1 MIDWQVK
8 SLSKHSEFSG
18 RKFQSG
24 QRIVSFLFKN
34 EEGDLGRADVLDE
47 EREDFRPP
55 GAVLGWWGRRLRKD
69 LDESEANR
77 EAVASTEEFFL
88 SLYDDRAGDIEES
101 AVLKYLF
108 AIMLERKRI
117 LKPVGRAMPGE
128 PQTYLMRKSGRK
140 FDVPIVDVTA
150 QSVMRIEEQLKACL

>member
-1 MIDWQVK
+1 MKKAILVVPM
-8 SLSKHSEFSG
+8 FSMK
-18 RKFQSG
+18 RE
-24 QRIVSFLFKN
+24 RIFVR
-34 EEGDLGRADVLDE
+34 RA
-47 EREDFRPP
+47 P
-55 GAVLGWWGRRLRKD
+55 VLGWWGRRLRKD

-150 QSVMRIEEQLKACL
+150 QSVNAYRGAAKGVP